1 MPEAMA
7 ATAYHSDAVTLPEV
21 TMIPE
26 RVVVAPCSGR
36 FLPHPPEVFTSE
48 GEWVEPGQSVAEV
61 HSGRNKVVVRSPF
74 RGWMMGMLALPGQ
87 PVREGEALFWVRS
100 C

>member
-1 MPEAMA
+1 MPEALA
-7 ATAYHSDAVTLPEV
+7 ATAHTESVAAPEIMV
-21 TMIPE
+21 IPE
-26 RVVVAPCSGR
+26 RVVVAPCGGR
-36 FLPHPPEVFTSE
+36 FYPLPTEVFTSE
-48 GEWVEPGQSVAEV
+48 GEWVEPGQAIAEV
-61 HSGRNKVVVRSPF
+61 HRGPSKVEVRSPF